1 MVSPLP
7 PSAPADDPAPTP
19 PRPRFQGNRVV
30 MAVVVGTLIGASVG
44 LFLESIV
51 RNVPTDLDTTQLVW
65 IRRLLGAAGALSGLA
80 IETMRQLQATSQDPA
95 YHQRKRGLRGR
106 W

>member
-1 MVSPLP
+1 
-7 PSAPADDPAPTP
+7 
-19 PRPRFQGNRVV
+19 

-51 RNVPTDLDTTQLVW
+51 RNVPTNLDASQLVW

-80 IETMRQLQATSQDPA
+80 IETMRQLQATSRDPA
-95 YHQRKRGLRGR
+95 YHQRSRGLRGR

>member
-1 MVSPLP
+1 MVSPP
-7 PSAPADDPAPTP
+7 PSPPDDPSPAP

-30 MAVVVGTLIGASVG
+30 MAMVVGTLIGGSVG

-51 RNVPTDLDTTQLVW
+51 RNAPTTLNPSQLLWV
-65 IRRLLGAAGALSGLA
+65 RLLLGAAGALSGLA

-95 YHQRKRGLRGR
+95 YHQRRRGLRGR